1 MIDSLDTWLLW
12 AHIVAA
18 AVWLGGGTMLVVE
31 SIRARR
37 NGDEAAL
44 VGYMEWAGSWI
55 GPAVS
60 LVLPITGVWMVLR
73 SSAWSFTDFWIVT
86 GIGVFVL
93 LLAIGIGFHTRQYAR
108 INQAKAQHG
117 PDAPESKRLIHQSFT
132 AAQIE
137 VALLVL
143 VVLIMVAKP

>member
-37 NGDEAAL
+37 SGDEASFI
-44 VGYMEWAGSWI
+44 GYMEWAGPRV
-55 GPAVS
+55 GPPVS
-60 LVLPITGVWMVLR
+60 LVLAVTGVWMVLR
-73 SSAWSFTDFWIVT
+73 SSAWSFTEFWIAI

-93 LLAIGIGFHTRQYAR
+93 LLGIGIGFHARQYAR
-108 INQAKAQHG
+108 INEAKAQLG
-117 PDAPESKRLIHQSFT
+117 PDAPETKRLIHQSFT
-132 AAQIE
+132 AAEIE
-137 VALLVL
+137 VALLVV
-143 VVLIMVAKP
+143 VVLVMVAKP